1 MNFEAFLSA
10 ADRDKDGLCFENS
23 SENLQKSLAT
33 SFADAAIPSEAG
45 LRTTLLA
52 NDPIRHLKI
61 LTGIDYRQIGVGE
74 DTLVYNQMETLTGME
89 MAIMNWRSIFRD
101 LRKRM

>member
-61 LTGIDYRQIGVGE
+61 LTAI
-74 DTLVYNQMETLTGME
+74 E
-89 MAIMNWRSIFRD
+89 MSSVMPGPFLSALPLSRSPA
-101 LRKRM
+101 LRRSF